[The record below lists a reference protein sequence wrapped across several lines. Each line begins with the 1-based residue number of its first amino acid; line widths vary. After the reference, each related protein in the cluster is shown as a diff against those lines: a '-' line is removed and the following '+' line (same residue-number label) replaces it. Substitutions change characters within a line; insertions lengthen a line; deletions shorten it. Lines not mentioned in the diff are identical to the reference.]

1 MKYYQEITLK
11 NGQTAILRNGDA
23 ADGAAALAVF
33 LQTHR
38 ETDFLLSYPDEST
51 LTPEQESQYLA
62 EKAASAKGIE
72 IVALVDG
79 RMAGTAGVE
88 AIGTQEKVSH
98 RADFGIGV
106 LKEYWG
112 LGLGKALTEA
122 CIACARQAGYTQL
135 ELSVVA
141 DNVSAIALYEKEGF
155 VEFGRNPR
163 GFKSRSN
170 GYQPLVSMLKEL

>member
-1 MKYYQEITLK
+1 MKFYQEITLK

-23 ADGAAALAVF
+23 PDGAAALAVF

-38 ETDFLLSYPDEST
+38 ETDYLLTYPDEST

-62 EKAASAKGIE
+62 EKTASANEIE

-79 RMAGTAGVE
+79 RMAGTAGIE
-88 AIGTQEKVSH
+88 AIGSQEKVRH

-106 LKEYWG
+106 LKAYWG

-122 CIACARQAGYTQL
+122 CIACAREAGYTQL

-141 DNVSAIALYEKEGF
+141 DNASAIALYEKVGF

>member
-23 ADGAAALAVF
+23 ADGAAALEVF

-38 ETDFLLSYPDEST
+38 ETDYLLTYPDEST
-51 LTPEQESQYLA
+51 LTPEQECQYLA
-62 EKAASAKGIE
+62 EKTASANEIE

-79 RMAGTAGVE
+79 RMAGTAGIE
-88 AIGTQEKVSH
+88 AIGSQEKVRH

-106 LKEYWG
+106 LKAYWG

-122 CIACARQAGYTQL
+122 CIACAREAGYTQL

-141 DNVSAIALYEKEGF
+141 DNTSAIALYEKVGF

>member
-1 MKYYQEITLK
+1 MEYYQKITLK
-11 NGQTAILRNGDA
+11 NGQTAILRNGNA

-33 LQTHR
+33 LQTHQ
-38 ETDFLLSYPDEST
+38 ETDYLLTYPDEST

-62 EKAASAKGIE
+62 EKAASADGIE

-79 RMAGTAGVE
+79 RMAGTAGVA
-88 AIGTQEKVSH
+88 AIGTQEKVRH

-112 LGLGKALTEA
+112 LGLGKALMEA
-122 CIACARQAGYTQL
+122 CIACAKKAGYTQL

-141 DNVSAIALYEKEGF
+141 DNASAMALYEKEGF

-163 GFKSRSN
+163 GFKTRSN

>member
-1 MKYYQEITLK
+1 MRYYQEITLK

-23 ADGAAALAVF
+23 QDGATALDVF
-33 LQTHR
+33 IQTHA
-38 ETDFLLSYPDEST
+38 ETDYLLTYPDENT
-51 LTPEQESQYLA
+51 LTAEQEGQYLA
-62 EKAASAKGIE
+62 EKAASPNGIE
-72 IVALVDG
+72 LVALVDG
-79 RMAGTAGVE
+79 KMAGTAGIE
-88 AIGTQEKVSH
+88 AIGPQQKVRH

-122 CIACARQAGYTQL
+122 CIACAKEAGYTQL

-141 DNVSAIALYEKEGF
+141 DNPAAIALYQKEGF

-163 GFKSRSN
+163 GFKSRSA
-170 GYQPLVSMLKEL
+170 GFQTLISMLREL